1 MDQPAGHRH
10 IVHHLGLLP
19 GHGVSAHHGRM
30 AGPQGR
36 HHGDRGGGVVRGHL
50 GGACAAGKLAA
61 EAMKLLVTGVSH
73 KTAPVEIR
81 ECLAFPEPALPEA
94 LQSLKSRAGVS
105 EACFLPPCTRVEI
118 PVPRDDPVAPRALV
132 DEFLRE
138 SRMVAPASIEPY
150 LYRHEGQNA
159 IHHLFRV
166 ASSLDSMVVGEPQ
179 ILGQLKTAYGIA
191 KTQGALCGSLEGLLE
206 RAFSVAKRVRSE
218 TGIGQM
224 AVSVS
229 YAAVEL
235 ARKIFGSLNNRT
247 VMIAGA
253 GKMSELA
260 ARHLRRSGAAH
271 VFVTNRTHERAIEM
285 ARLFQG
291 TPVEYTRFVAM
302 LPEVDILI
310 ASSGAPHYILHKDE
324 MQRVISARRNMPMFL
339 IDIAVPRNIEPSVND
354 IDNVFLYDI
363 DDLQEVV
370 NANLRERLKAA
381 ERAESL
387 VAEEV
392 EHTLARLKVVEVT
405 PTIVGLQ
412 EQLEQIRAGE
422 IEKARRKYGPFT
434 PEQEQAIEALTRGIV
449 NKIAHG
455 PISEIR
461 NHAGHPDGAHVI
473 AAIRKAFHLQD

>member
-1 MDQPAGHRH
+1 
-10 IVHHLGLLP
+10 
-19 GHGVSAHHGRM
+19 
-30 AGPQGR
+30 
-36 HHGDRGGGVVRGHL
+36 
-50 GGACAAGKLAA
+50 
-61 EAMKLLVTGVSH
+61 MKLLITGVSH
-73 KTAPVEIR
+73 KTAPVEVR
-81 ECLAFPEPALPEA
+81 ECLAFRDEALPTALADLKRREGVAEA
-94 LQSLKSRAGVS
+94 LILST
-105 EACFLPPCTRVEI
+105 CNRVE
-118 PVPRDDPVAPRALV
+118 VTVTTEDGADPQAIV
-132 DEFLRE
+132 DSFLADHKAV
-138 SRMVAPASIEPY
+138 SPHTIGPH
-150 LYRHEGQNA
+150 LYRHEGRDA

-179 ILGQLKTAYGIA
+179 ILGQLKAAYAAA
-191 KTQGALCGSLEGLLE
+191 KDSGAVCGWLEGLLT

-235 ARKIFGSLNNRT
+235 ARKIFGSLANRT

-260 ARHLRRSGAAH
+260 ARHLRSSGASH

-285 ARLFQG
+285 AALFQG
-291 TPVEYTRFVAM
+291 TPVEYTRFVDM

-324 MQRVISARRNMPMFL
+324 MQRVIAARRNKPMFL
-339 IDIAVPRNIEPSVND
+339 IDIAVPRNIEPSVNE

-381 ERAESL
+381 ERAEEL

-392 EHTLARLKVVEVT
+392 ERTMARLKVAEVT
-405 PTIVGLQ
+405 PTIIGLQ

-434 PEQEQAIEALTRGIV
+434 PEQEQAIEAVTHGIV

-461 NHAGHPDGAHVI
+461 NHAGHPDGAHVV